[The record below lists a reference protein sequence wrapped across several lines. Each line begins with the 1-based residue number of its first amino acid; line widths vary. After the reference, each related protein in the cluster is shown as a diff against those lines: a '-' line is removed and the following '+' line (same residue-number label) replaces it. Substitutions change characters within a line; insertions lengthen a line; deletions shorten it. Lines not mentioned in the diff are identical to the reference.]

1 MYSDI
6 NVSVIVPVYNVA
18 SYLRECLDSLLNQTL
33 KDIEIICVDD
43 CSSDNSLNILEEY
56 IQKDNIIKV
65 LKHLE
70 NKGSGEARNTGLKKA
85 LGEYISFIDSD
96 DFIDSK
102 FLETLFYTAK
112 KYNSDI
118 SLTTHYIEYTKD
130 YKPSN
135 LKIKSKPH
143 SEKGSLNSYYYLL
156 KNVWSKLYR
165 REFLIEKDLF
175 FVNIRYGI
183 EDTEFDL
190 RVFLNEPNISFNDK
204 ALYYYRLRDDSLSS
218 LVIMKLE
225 SSINSIRQMENAIN
239 YCKNKFPNCLAQMY
253 LMTFETVLYCMKLSI
268 NKKEIYKYVREFVN
282 NITLYDSFYPEL
294 KNQYFLI
301 KNNEDYQS
309 YMIEKLSLELSN
321 LQNSHKKLV
330 DNIAWFIPVRKWR
343 DNFRNKLY
351 T

>member
-1 MYSDI
+1 MNSHVK
-6 NVSVIVPVYNVA
+6 VSIIIPVYNVS
-18 SYLRECLDSLLNQTL
+18 SYLKECLDSILNQTL

-43 CSSDNSLNILEEY
+43 YSSDNSLNILEEY
-56 IQKDNIIKV
+56 KKKDYRIKI

-70 NKGSGEARNTGLKKA
+70 NKGAGEARNTGLREA

-102 FLETLFYTAK
+102 FLEILYYTAK
-112 KYNSDI
+112 EYNSDI

-130 YKPSN
+130 YKHSN
-135 LKIKSKPH
+135 IKIKSKPH

-156 KNVWSKLYR
+156 KNVWSKLYKR
-165 REFLIEKDLF
+165 KFLIEKDLF
-175 FVNIRYGI
+175 FVNIKYGI

-204 ALYYYRLRDDSLSS
+204 AIYYYRLRDDSLSS
-218 LVIMKLE
+218 LVVMRLE
-225 SSINSIRQMENAIN
+225 SSINSIKQMENAIK
-239 YCKNKFPNCLAQMY
+239 YCKERFPNNLAQMY

-282 NITLYDSFYPEL
+282 NITLHDNFYKEL
-294 KNQYFLI
+294 QNQYFLI

-309 YMIEKLSLELSN
+309 YMIEKLSLELEE
-321 LQNSHKKLV
+321 LKNSHKKLI
-330 DNIAWFIPVRKWR
+330 NYIAWFIPIRKWR
-343 DNFRNKLY
+343 DNFRNKLSK
-351 T
+351 